1 MSTVVDETERE
12 EAKSGHRHLGLALVV
27 ISIAQLMVV
36 LDATIV
42 NIAIPYVSKD
52 LDIGTADRQ
61 WIITAYTLSFGGL
74 LLLGGRLGDIFGRRR
89 VFMIGVTLFGF
100 ASLLG
105 GLAQTESMLFGAR
118 ILQGV
123 GAAIASP
130 TALALITTTFPPGKP
145 RNRAFAVYA
154 AMSGAG
160 AAVGLVL
167 GGWLTEYSWRW
178 TLLINVPIG
187 LFAAAAAPFVL
198 AESARHRGAFDLGGA
213 LTGTLGLVSIVYGL
227 THASQL
233 VSANAQHTWTAPAT
247 MLALGLG
254 VALLVSFL
262 VIERRIKDP
271 LMPFRIL
278 ADRTR
283 ATSFAVMM
291 LIPAGMFA
299 MFFFLSQVVQT
310 VLGYSSLK
318 AGFAFLP
325 FSAGIVVSAGIAS
338 NLMSRVDPRWL
349 AGVGSLIA
357 TVGIFGF
364 SRIGY
369 DSTTLTVNATYVKD
383 LLPWILVMSFG
394 MGFVFVPLTVTAVH
408 GVGERDSGIGS
419 GVLNAMQ
426 QIGGS
431 LGLAVL
437 STVAVTAT
445 QNKADVIASQLRH
458 GGITPAGSPQ
468 DVKTQLAHV
477 AFTHGSTIAFMVGSV
492 MIGLGAVLVFAFMR
506 VSHRELATDG
516 PSGLPGATAAEPEG
530 EPATVPVS

>member
-1 MSTVVDETERE
+1 MSTVADETEIDE
-12 EAKSGHRHLGLALVV
+12 TAGGSRHLGLALVV

-61 WIITAYTLSFGGL
+61 WIVTAYTLSFGGL

-89 VFMIGVTLFGF
+89 IFMIGVMLFGF

-118 ILQGV
+118 ILQGI

-178 TLLINVPIG
+178 TLLINTPIG
-187 LFAAAAAPFVL
+187 LLAAGMAPFVL
-198 AESARHRGAFDLGGA
+198 AESARRRGTSFDLVGA
-213 LTGTLGLVSIVYGL
+213 LSGTLGLVAIVYGL

-233 VSANAQHTWTAPAT
+233 VYEGADHAWTAPAT
-247 MLALGLG
+247 LIALALGA
-254 VALLVSFL
+254 ALLAGFL
-262 VIERRIKDP
+262 VHERRIEEP
-271 LMPFRIL
+271 LLPFRIL

-299 MFFFLSQVVQT
+299 MFFFLSQVIQNVM
-310 VLGYSSLK
+310 GYSSLK

-325 FSAGIVVSAGIAS
+325 FSAGIIVSAGIAS
-338 NLMSRVDPRWL
+338 SLASRIDPRWL
-349 AGVGSLIA
+349 AGVGSAVA

-364 SRIGY
+364 SRIAY
-369 DSTTLTVNATYVKD
+369 HSDTLTVTATYPKD
-383 LLPWILVMSFG
+383 LLPWILVMSLG
-394 MGFVFVPLTVTAVH
+394 MGFVFVPLTLTAVH

-431 LGLAVL
+431 LGLAIL
-437 STVAVTAT
+437 STVAVTAAG
-445 QNKADVIASQLRH
+445 NKTKEIFASNPEANH
-458 GGITPAGSPQ
+458 NAVS
-468 DVKTQLAHV
+468 AV
-477 AFTHGSTIAFMVGSV
+477 AFTHGSVRAFEIGAL
-492 MIGLGAVLVFAFMR
+492 MIGLGALIIFAFMR
-506 VSHRELATDG
+506 VSHSDLATDG
-516 PSGLPGATAAEPEG
+516 AHVGAADGEPDATPEPELAG
-530 EPATVPVS
+530 V